1 MASVAKAQS
10 KGESDGHGAVR
21 GRSGLAYFPL
31 AVHGLQLLGGAGGPA
46 SLSRRQVC
54 SPAGRPSPHTAVP
67 WLCGPSAP
75 RPPSAETSPVH
86 PQRLGQLGSA
96 TQVTW
101 RAVPGTGDV
110 KKPSPHFR
118 PQRRAPV
125 PSLAI
130 RPGENRGLPRALPS
144 RPVQLGLTRGRS
156 APRTPG

>member
-1 MASVAKAQS
+1 MAKAQS

-31 AVHGLQLLGGAGGPA
+31 AVRCAA
-46 SLSRRQVC
+46 SSSWGERAAPPPCHAPQVC
-54 SPAGRPSPHTAVP
+54 GPAGRPSPHTAVP

-144 RPVQLGLTRGRS
+144 RPVQLSLTRGRS